1 MTFKRF
7 VNLAEVLAVIGVVV
21 FVFFL
26 FGNEPDLPAA
36 SESPGGEIFAASCAG
51 CHGADGSGGNV
62 GVKLAGVVAEKFPEV
77 EDQIAV
83 VTDGRG
89 GMPSFDGDLTAE
101 EIEQVVEYTR
111 TDLGS

>member
-1 MTFKRF
+1 MKESSTPG
-7 VNLAEVLAVIGVVV
+7 ATIY
-21 FVFFL
+21 
-26 FGNEPDLPAA
+26 AA
-36 SESPGGEIFAASCAG
+36 NCAR

-62 GVKLAGVVAEKFPEV
+62 GVKLAGSVVEEFPDV

-89 GMPSFDGDLTAE
+89 GMPSFGGDLTTE

-111 TDLGS
+111 TDLGG

>member
-1 MTFKRF
+1 
-7 VNLAEVLAVIGVVV
+7 VLTVIGVAV

-26 FGNEPDLPAA
+26 FGNEPDLPTA
-36 SESPGGEIFAASCAG
+36 SESPGGEIFATSCAG

-62 GVKLAGVVAEKFPEV
+62 GVKLAGSVVEEFPNV
-77 EDQIAV
+77 EDQIVV

-89 GMPSFDGDLTAE
+89 GMPSFGGSLSAE

-111 TDLGS
+111 TDLGE